1 MSLKSVARQAVPLPD
16 REAAGHPPRGAPG
29 RPQAGAEGAAAARDG
44 AVPSEVVEGAAKAHE
59 AAVDARH
66 LAKIVEA
73 LNEVLADRNVGA
85 RFVVRR
91 DLDELQVVLENRTT
105 GEVVRKI
112 PPDEVIRRREELSR
126 LEGIGLDAIV

>member
-1 MSLKSVARQAVPLPD
+1 VPAGVVE
-16 REAAGHPPRGAPG
+16 EAA
-29 RPQAGAEGAAAARDG
+29 
-44 AVPSEVVEGAAKAHE
+44 KTHE
-59 AAVDARH
+59 ATIDPRH
-66 LAKIVEA
+66 IERIVEA
-73 LNEVLADRNVGA
+73 LNELLADRNVGA

-112 PPDEVIRRREELSR
+112 PPDDVIRRREELSR